1 MSTRRELTPRRKT
14 RSPPVRS
21 WRHSNSRNSIST
33 RFSELLIFT
42 NRTASYLELIEPEGI
57 DHVDDV
63 EKEVSRQAGQNQGLS
78 GESARIGK
86 ESLNACRRN
95 TDFWLKIPPKKVKKS
110 MRGLCQAT
118 VAAER
123 HEHRQQR
130 HCVLS
135 HIWQA
140 T

>member
-1 MSTRRELTPRRKT
+1 MFICFSCLFSSSQNNLVVLSSVVVMSTRRELTPRRNT

-21 WRHSNSRNSIST
+21 CRHSNSRNSIST
-33 RFSELLIFT
+33 RFSELLT
-42 NRTASYLELIEPEGI
+42 CETSYLELIEPEGI

-95 TDFWLKIPPKKVKKS
+95 TDFWLKIPPKKKHLNCCK
-110 MRGLCQAT
+110 
-118 VAAER
+118 
-123 HEHRQQR
+123 
-130 HCVLS
+130 
-135 HIWQA
+135 
-140 T
+140 